1 MIQELAQD
9 IQDNNKYNVGSLWDS
24 ARKYFKDTEY
34 DEAQVEMYFFGLNV
48 ALSKIGKTYKW
59 SWLKRLAEAFFLHNS
74 WDESWSLDPHY
85 LDWYASAPEL
95 K

>member
-1 MIQELAQD
+1 
-9 IQDNNKYNVGSLWDS
+9 
-24 ARKYFKDTEY
+24 
-34 DEAQVEMYFFGLNV
+34 MYFFGLNV